1 MTADS
6 LASSNLTFNAGRLEN
21 PRRRRTAH
29 NLDGPAPVGTHAEAK
44 GEALSVQCFISS
56 AVRSP
61 LGVGRRSAE
70 EVAL

>member
-1 MTADS
+1 MKADS
-6 LASSNLTFNAGRLEN
+6 PCFVELDINAGRLEN

-29 NLDGPAPVGTHAEAK
+29 NLDGPAPVGTRAEAK

-56 AVRSP
+56 AVRSS